1 MSKKSIL
8 VVDDD
13 VMTRLLIQQ
22 ALLSDIYQ
30 VSEAEDG
37 AQGIELFNE
46 IQPDLVLLDV
56 ELPKLNGF
64 EVCKLIRSSPWGK
77 TTPIVMLTG
86 MDDTDSIDKAYRLGA
101 TDFMVKPINWT
112 LLSHHLRYVL
122 RSSYYFESMKQSE
135 SRLEYAQQV
144 AKLGH
149 WELSDKNGLLL
160 LSRQLAKML
169 SLSALQFENGF
180 DFLTELIHPNE
191 RLYVRGIF
199 QQAFINGEPFSLEV
213 RVQLINDE
221 LLYLHVQGQ
230 LLTNN
235 DSESIKLSGVMQDI
249 TELKKSQ
256 KQLVHVAHHDALT
269 NLPNR
274 TLFQQHLERA
284 MQRADR
290 NDLSV
295 ALLFIDLDRFKNI
308 NDSLGHDSGD
318 VLLREVATRFSAQI
332 RHYDMVARFGGDEF
346 AIIIDS
352 VKHNEEVL
360 NFVQRLKELL
370 QAPFLLANK
379 MIYVE
384 ASIGISL
391 YPLNGQN
398 SEELLRNADT
408 AMYQAKRSEQY
419 HFAFYSSELTDS
431 TIRRWSLENELHQS
445 LKNKDFYLLY
455 QPKVDRINE
464 QIVGVEALIRWNRKD
479 NTEVFPS
486 EFIPLAEETGLII
499 SLGKWVIEE
508 AVRQLIAWKNTAFSG
523 LTIAVNVSGR
533 QIYEEGFID
542 FIETILAEAGISPRQ
557 LEIELTEEHLVSKN
571 HEGKGLETLIEL
583 HKLGISIAIDDF
595 GTGYSSLSRLKR
607 LPISTLKIDKSF
619 VDHIPDNKQDVAI
632 IKSIISLAKNLD
644 LQVVAEGVEELGQLL
659 CLQRYDCDLIQGFY
673 YSKPVSSKEIE
684 ALCCEDSLKEQRIK
698 KLTNEK

>member
-1 MSKKSIL
+1 MNKKTIL

-13 VMTRLLIQQ
+13 EMTRLLIRQ
-22 ALLSDIYQ
+22 ALLSDIYE
-30 VSEAEDG
+30 VIEAKDG

-46 IQPDLVLLDV
+46 NVPDLVLLDV

-64 EVCKLIRSSPWGK
+64 EVCKLMRAAPWGQSV
-77 TTPIVMLTG
+77 PIVMLTG

-149 WELSDKNGLLL
+149 WELSDNNGQLL

-169 SLSALQFENGF
+169 SLSALQFEHGF
-180 DFLTELIHPNE
+180 DFLVELIHPDE
-191 RLYVRGIF
+191 QFYVKGVL
-199 QQAFINGEPFSLEV
+199 QEAFVNGEAFSLEV
-213 RVQLINDE
+213 RIKLINDE
-221 LLYLHVQGQ
+221 LLYLHVQGE
-230 LLTNN
+230 LLTSN
-235 DSESIKLSGVMQDI
+235 DTGIIKLSGVMQDI

-290 NDLSV
+290 SHLSV

-318 VLLREVATRFSAQI
+318 ALLREVAMRFSAEM

-360 NFVQRLKELL
+360 DFIQQLKDLL
-370 QAPFLLANK
+370 QKPFLLANK
-379 MIYVE
+379 MVHVE

-391 YPLNGQN
+391 YPSNGRT

-419 HFAFYSSELTDS
+419 HFAFYSSELTES

-445 LKNKDFYLLY
+445 LKNNEFYLLY
-455 QPKVDRINE
+455 QPKVDGFTE
-464 QIVGVEALIRWNRKD
+464 KIVGVEALIRWDRED
-479 NTEVFPS
+479 DTAVYPG

-499 SLGKWVIEE
+499 NLGKWVIEE
-508 AVRQLIAWKNTAFSG
+508 AVKQLIEWKNTIFAD

-533 QIYEEGFID
+533 QICDENFTD
-542 FIETILAEAGISPRQ
+542 FVETCLQQADINPQQ
-557 LEIELTEEHLVSKN
+557 LEIELTEEHLVSS
-571 HEGKGLETLIEL
+571 HHAGKGIETLRRL
-583 HKLGISIAIDDF
+583 YDLGIKIAIDDF
-595 GTGYSSLSRLKR
+595 GTGYSSLSRLKQ

-619 VDHIPDNKQDVAI
+619 VDQIPDNSRDVAI

-644 LQVVAEGVEELGQLL
+644 LQVVAEGVEKLEQLL
-659 CLQRYDCDLIQGFY
+659 CLQHYQCDLIQGFY
-673 YSKPVSSKEIE
+673 YSTAVSSKQIE
-684 ALCCEDSLKEQRIK
+684 ALFSQDSLKENCTYSQAK
-698 KLTNEK
+698 

>member
-1 MSKKSIL
+1 MNKKSIL

-13 VMTRLLIQQ
+13 EMTRLLIRQ
-22 ALLSDIYQ
+22 ALMSDIYD
-30 VSEAEDG
+30 VIEAKDG
-37 AQGIELFNE
+37 VEGIELFNE
-46 IQPDLVLLDV
+46 VQPDLVLLDV
-56 ELPKLNGF
+56 DLPKLNGF
-64 EVCKLIRSSPWGK
+64 EVCKLMRSSVWGK

-112 LLSHHLRYVL
+112 LLAHHLRYVL

-149 WELSDKNGLLL
+149 WELSDNNGQLL

-169 SLSALQFENGF
+169 SLSTLQFENGF
-180 DFLTELIHPNE
+180 DFLIELIHPDD
-191 RLYVRGIF
+191 RFYVKGVL
-199 QQAFINGEPFSLEV
+199 QEAFNSGELFSLEV
-213 RVQLINDE
+213 RIKLLNDE
-221 LLYLHVQGQ
+221 CLYLHVQGE
-230 LLTNN
+230 LLAN
-235 DSESIKLSGVMQDI
+235 DEIGIIKLSGVMQDI
-249 TELKKSQ
+249 TELKQSQ
-256 KQLVHVAHHDALT
+256 KQLVHVAHHDSLT

-290 NDLSV
+290 SHSNV

-318 VLLREVATRFSAQI
+318 ELLREVATRFSAEI

-346 AIIIDS
+346 AIILDS
-352 VKHNEEVL
+352 VQQNEEVVD
-360 NFVQRLKELL
+360 FVQRLKELL
-370 QAPFLLANK
+370 QKPFLLANK
-379 MIYVE
+379 MIYIE

-391 YPLNGQN
+391 YPLNGKN

-431 TIRRWSLENELHQS
+431 TIRRWSLENDLHLS

-455 QPKVDRINE
+455 QPKVDRITE
-464 QIVGVEALIRWNRKD
+464 QISGVEALIRWNRKD

-508 AVRQLIAWKNTAFSG
+508 AVKQLSEWKDTVFSG

-533 QIYEEGFID
+533 QIYDEGFTD
-542 FIETILAEAGISPRQ
+542 FIETVLAKAGISPKQ
-557 LEIELTEEHLVSKN
+557 LEIELTEEHLVSSN
-571 HEGKGLETLIEL
+571 HEGKGLATLRKL
-583 HKLGISIAIDDF
+583 DKLGISIAIDDF

-644 LQVVAEGVEELGQLL
+644 IQVVAEGVEELAQLN
-659 CLQRYDCDLIQGFY
+659 CLQRYDCDLIQGYY
-673 YSKPVSSKEIE
+673 YSKPVSKKEVE
-684 ALCCEDSLKEQRIK
+684 ALCLGDNLKEKRIK
-698 KLTNEK
+698 KLSNGI

>member
-1 MSKKSIL
+1 MNKKTIL

-13 VMTRLLIQQ
+13 EMTRLLIRQ
-22 ALLSDIYQ
+22 ALLSDIYE
-30 VSEAEDG
+30 VIEAKDG

-46 IQPDLVLLDV
+46 IVPDLVLLDV
-56 ELPKLNGF
+56 ELPKLSGF
-64 EVCKLIRSSPWGK
+64 EVCKLMRSSPWGQSI
-77 TTPIVMLTG
+77 PIVMLTG
-86 MDDTDSIDKAYRLGA
+86 MDDTSSIDKAYRLGA

-149 WELSDKNGLLL
+149 WELSDNNGQLL

-169 SLSALQFENGF
+169 SLSVLQFEHGF
-180 DFLTELIHPNE
+180 DFLVELIHPDE
-191 RLYVRGIF
+191 QFYVKDALEE
-199 QQAFINGEPFSLEV
+199 AFVNGDPFSLDV
-213 RVQLINDE
+213 RIKLVNDE
-221 LLYLHVQGQ
+221 LLYLHVQGE
-230 LLTNN
+230 LLASN
-235 DSESIKLSGVMQDI
+235 DTGVIKLSGVMQDI

-290 NDLSV
+290 SNLSV

-318 VLLREVATRFSAQI
+318 ALLQEVAIRFSAEM
-332 RHYDMVARFGGDEF
+332 RHYDMLARFGGDEF

-352 VKHNEEVL
+352 VNHNEEVL
-360 NFVQRLKELL
+360 DFIQQLKVLL
-370 QAPFLLANK
+370 QKPFLLANK
-379 MIYVE
+379 MVHIE

-391 YPLNGQN
+391 YPSNGRT

-419 HFAFYSSELTDS
+419 HFAFYSRELTES

-445 LKNKDFYLLY
+445 LKNNEFYLLY
-455 QPKVDRINE
+455 QPKVDRITE
-464 QIVGVEALIRWNRKD
+464 KIVGVEALIRWVRED
-479 NTEVFPS
+479 ETAVYPS

-499 SLGKWVIEE
+499 NLGKWVIEA
-508 AVRQLIAWKNTAFSG
+508 AVKQLSEWKNTLFSD

-533 QIYEEGFID
+533 QICDESFTD
-542 FIETILAEAGISPRQ
+542 FVETCLQQTDIRPEQ
-557 LEIELTEEHLVSKN
+557 LEIELTEEHLVSSH
-571 HEGKGLETLIEL
+571 HEGKGIEAL
-583 HKLGISIAIDDF
+583 RKLYDLGIKIAIDDF
-595 GTGYSSLSRLKR
+595 GTGYSSLSRLKQ

-619 VDHIPDNKQDVAI
+619 VDQIPDNSRDVAI
-632 IKSIISLAKNLD
+632 IKSIISLAKNRG
-644 LQVVAEGVEELGQLL
+644 LQVVAEGVEQQCQVDMLREFG
-659 CLQRYDCDLIQGFY
+659 CDYIQGY
-673 YSKPVSSKEIE
+673 VYSKPVTKIE
-684 ALCCEDSLKEQRIK
+684 FEKILINQPF
-698 KLTNEK
+698 KLSNMTS